1 MAPDHHDQRPTN
13 IQLRNLNRTYALL
26 SAVNRAIVRGR
37 NQQALYESACS
48 IAVDQGKFRMAWIG
62 ILDPDSG
69 LVHLAAQ
76 AGATGKYLDA
86 LKNVLVQGEHR
97 SGPTTSVLRSGK
109 YVVINDIAHDP
120 RMEPLREDA
129 LRMGY
134 HSTAI
139 FPLIVGGEARGI
151 LCLYAA
157 EPDYFD
163 NTELPLLSE
172 MAADLSFALEFAERE
187 VQRSQAVEAKNEMSW
202 RYYALVEQAS
212 DSFFVHDF
220 EGRFIE
226 VNQHACESL
235 GYSKE
240 ELLQMTVM
248 DVEQEF
254 DLTRAQAEWAKIEP
268 GKPFTFFGH
277 HKRKDGTI
285 FPVEVRYSCS
295 IWKGQKLFLGLA
307 RDITERKR
315 VEEALRESEERYH
328 NILEAAP
335 VGIAVH
341 SEGKI
346 VFINLAGTR
355 ILGGE
360 SEDQFVGRSILDI
373 IHTDGLEAPQARI
386 QRMLAGEQGL
396 HPIEDTYLRLDGTP
410 IQVEVM
416 ATTLYYEGKLAVQVI
431 VTDISERK
439 KAEEELRLHRDQ
451 LAELSRRLLNVH
463 ETEQYAIGRELHDQ
477 IGQMLTAL
485 RLTLNILHELPA
497 EQAAKKLAGAQ
508 ELVDELLNRVSRLT
522 LELRPPMLDDLGLL
536 PALLWRI
543 NHYQE
548 QTGIEVTFKHLGLEG
563 KRLNSEVETAAY
575 RIIQEALTNVARHA
589 DGKHVNLQIQVR
601 KTILVLRIKDDG
613 KGFIPHEVYARRLSS
628 GLIGMR
634 ERARLLNG
642 KFQIQSRP
650 GEGTLISVEL
660 PIEDNTI

>member
-1 MAPDHHDQRPTN
+1 MAPDRHEKRPTN
-13 IQLRNLNRTYALL
+13 IQLRKLNRTYALL
-26 SAVNRAIVRGR
+26 SAVNRAIVRER
-37 NQQALYESACS
+37 NQQAIFESACR

-62 ILDPDSG
+62 ILDPESG
-69 LVHLAAQ
+69 RVHLVAQ
-76 AGATGKYLDA
+76 AGATGEYLDA
-86 LKNVLVQGEHR
+86 LKNMLDQGEHR
-97 SGPTTSVLRSGK
+97 SNPTSSALSTGK
-109 YVVINDIAHDP
+109 YVVINDITHDP
-120 RMEPLREDA
+120 RIDAWREDA

-139 FPLIVGGEARGI
+139 FPLMVRSEARAI

-163 NTELPLLSE
+163 RTELPLLSE
-172 MAADLSFALEFAERE
+172 MAADLSFALELAERE
-187 VQRSQAVEAKNEMSW
+187 AQRSQAVKAKNEMSW

-248 DVEQEF
+248 DVEQEL
-254 DLTRAQAEWAKIEP
+254 DLVKAQAEWAKIEP
-268 GKPFTFFGH
+268 GKPFTLFGH

-285 FPVEVRYSCS
+285 FPVEVRLSCS
-295 IWKGQKLFLGLA
+295 LWKGQKLFLVLA

-315 VEEALRESEERYH
+315 AEEVLRESEERYH

-341 SEGKI
+341 SKGKI

-360 SEDQFVGRSILDI
+360 SEEQFVGRSILDI
-373 IHTDGLEAPQARI
+373 IHTDRLEAPQARI
-386 QRMLAGEQGL
+386 QRMLAGEVGL

-485 RLTLNILHELPA
+485 RLTLNILHELPV

-508 ELVDELLNRVSRLT
+508 ELVDDLLNRVSRLS

-543 NHYQE
+543 NQYQE

-575 RIIQEALTNVARHA
+575 RIIQEALTNVTRHA
-589 DGKHVNLQIQVR
+589 DGKHIKLQIQVR
-601 KTILVLRIKDDG
+601 ETMLKINIKDDG
-613 KGFIPHEVYARRLSS
+613 KGFIPHEVYARRQSS

-634 ERARLLNG
+634 ERAGLLNG
-642 KFQIQSRP
+642 KFQVQSQP
-650 GEGTLISVEL
+650 GEGTMISVEL
-660 PIEDNTI
+660 PIGDNAI